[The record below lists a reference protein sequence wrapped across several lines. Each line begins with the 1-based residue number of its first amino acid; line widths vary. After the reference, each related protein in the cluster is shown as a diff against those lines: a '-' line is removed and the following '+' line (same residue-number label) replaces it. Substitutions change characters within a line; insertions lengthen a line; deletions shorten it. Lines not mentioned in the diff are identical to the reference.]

1 VLGFTPTLGQSRVA
15 TPTQD
20 LQISIQVINNSQV
33 MNSAIPNNSG
43 GYYKNAQQSI
53 GSLVMRDTSRNIGD
67 KNIGS
72 SNLHIKK
79 EDNISHF
86 SSDHDQN
93 RRTIQLVTYN
103 VHSLSSSYFN
113 PSNLHS
119 SPITHIKSFGKLKT
133 HQI

>member
-1 VLGFTPTLGQSRVA
+1 MKSPLVLQAPI
-15 TPTQD
+15 QD

-33 MNSAIPNNSG
+33 MNSAILNNSG
-43 GYYKNAQQSI
+43 GYNKNAQHSV
-53 GSLVMRDTSRNIGD
+53 GPLVMKDTSRDIGY

-79 EDNISHF
+79 EDNISYF

-93 RRTIQLVTYN
+93 RHTIELVTYN
-103 VHSLSSSYFN
+103 VHRLSSSYFN

-119 SPITHIKSFGKLKT
+119 SPITHIKSYG
-133 HQI
+133 